1 MKTIDE
7 DIKNGTIRQAYLLYG
22 EENYLKRQYRDK
34 LKKALVAEGD
44 NMNFSSY
51 EGKNINPKELIDLAE
66 TLPFFAEKRLILI
79 ENSGFFKN
87 QTEEL
92 AEYLKTVPDT
102 TCFVFVED
110 EIDKRSKMFKAVKNA
125 GSIVEFARQK
135 EELLVRWISGRIKR
149 ENKNITSQAMQLF
162 LSMTGSDM
170 ENIDKELEKLLCYC
184 LDKDSIYPED
194 VESVCSGQ
202 INNRIFDM
210 VNAIATKNQRQA
222 LQLYYDLLELKEP
235 PMRIL
240 FLIARQFQILFLVK
254 SMRMQG
260 LDQTVIAQKAGI
272 PPFAVGRNLKQA
284 GGFTMEELEEAIE
297 DAVLAE
303 ADIKMGRMAD
313 QLAVELLIV
322 KYSRAKEQQ

>member
-7 DIKNGTIRQAYLLYG
+7 DIKNGNIRQVYLLYG

-34 LKKALVAEGD
+34 LRHALVAEGD
-44 NMNFSSY
+44 NMNFSAY

-87 QTEEL
+87 QAEEL
-92 AEYLKTVPDT
+92 AAYLKTIPET
-102 TCFVFVED
+102 TCFVFVE
-110 EIDKRSKMFKAVKNA
+110 EEVDKRSKMYKAAKNA
-125 GSIVEFARQK
+125 GSVVEFARQK
-135 EELLVRWISGRIKR
+135 EELLTRWITGRIRR
-149 ENKNITSQAMQLF
+149 EGKKITNQAMQLF

-184 LDKDSIYPED
+184 MDKDGIYPED

-210 VNAIATKNQRQA
+210 VNAIAAKDQKQA
-222 LQLYYDLLELKEP
+222 LLLYYDLLELKEP

-254 SMRMQG
+254 SMRIQG
-260 LDQTVIAQKAGI
+260 LDQAVIAQKAGI
-272 PPFAVGRNLKQA
+272 PSFAVGRNLKQA
-284 GGFTMEELEEAIE
+284 GGFTIEQLEKALE
-297 DAVLAE
+297 DAVAAE
-303 ADIKMGRMAD
+303 TDIKTGRMAD

-322 KYSRAKEQQ
+322 KYSKEA